1 MISLKIKSNN
11 TGLKALKKRIEKL
24 AASSPQV
31 SVGIMADGKP
41 RTDESPLT
49 NAEIGAVHEYGAPDA
64 GIPTRPW
71 LRPGVAKN
79 SAQYVEA
86 ISKAVKAEVEGRGGS
101 MVQALGLVGAKAA
114 ADVRNY
120 VTQGPEIT
128 PTNAAS
134 TKKRK
139 EAKTRKGSK
148 GKTRTLVDTSQM
160 IRGVTWKVSEKGTK
174 VKK

>member
-1 MISLKIKSNN
+1 MLSLKIKSNSS
-11 TGLKALKKRIEKL
+11 GLQALKKRIAKL
-24 AASSPQV
+24 NTNQPHV
-31 SVGIMADGKP
+31 RVGLMADGKP
-41 RTDESPLT
+41 RTDGSDLT

-79 SAQYVEA
+79 SKAYQDA
-86 ISKAVKAEVEGRGGS
+86 IAKALGSELEG
-101 MVQALGLVGAKAA
+101 QPALTKALGLIGAKAA
-114 ADVRNY
+114 ADVKNF

-148 GKTRTLVDTSQM
+148 GKTRTLVDTAQM
-160 IRGVTWKVSEKGTK
+160 IRGVTWKVETGAKKGSK
-174 VKK
+174 